1 MGLHGSITSQM
12 FMDKVFVP
20 ENMRLWP
27 EGDGWRV
34 LADVSNPM
42 RVWGAASLAL
52 GTAQGVLN
60 DCLEHAAKHR
70 LFSEQGIAFVLADME
85 MNIEACRSLNYR
97 VCRLVEDHRS
107 SARQVESMVS
117 MAKCFAADT
126 AMKVADLAYNVLGNE
141 MAKADN
147 ASAQLFR
154 AAKGIQIFRWKQPDP
169 TPDCG
174 PQPGRQGQRTCIGR
188 PDNPGQPHTRPKPRG
203 PDRGPYF

>member
-1 MGLHGSITSQM
+1 
-12 FMDKVFVP
+12 
-20 ENMRLWP
+20 MRLWP

-60 DCLEHAAKHR
+60 DCLEYAGKNR

-126 AMKVADLAYNVLGNE
+126 AMKVADMAYNVLATRWPRPTTPRPSFSARPRAIRFSTE
-141 MAKADN
+141 ATRYN
-147 ASAQLFR
+147 AS
-154 AAKGIQIFRWKQPDP
+154 
-169 TPDCG
+169 
-174 PQPGRQGQRTCIGR
+174 
-188 PDNPGQPHTRPKPRG
+188 
-203 PDRGPYF
+203 

>member
-1 MGLHGSITSQM
+1 MGFCLTEPDYGSDAANLQTKAEPTEGGYLLSGSKVYITIGPHGRYYLIFARTGPGPRAAGISAFLLERHAPGVTFAPPEKKMGLHGSITSQM

-27 EGDGWRV
+27 EGEGWRV

-85 MNIEACRSLNYR
+85 MNIEACRSLNHR

-107 SARQVESMVS
+107 SARQVESMVPWPS
-117 MAKCFAADT
+117 
-126 AMKVADLAYNVLGNE
+126 
-141 MAKADN
+141 
-147 ASAQLFR
+147 AS
-154 AAKGIQIFRWKQPDP
+154 
-169 TPDCG
+169 
-174 PQPGRQGQRTCIGR
+174 R
-188 PDNPGQPHTRPKPRG
+188 PTRP
-203 PDRGPYF
+203 